1 MRWVRATAVVL
12 LASATAEASDWRI
25 DPAHSRVGFTV
36 RHMMIANVHG
46 AFGKVEGN
54 IHEDAQDMRR
64 STVAVVIGVASVDTL
79 EPKRDAQLRSPDFF
93 DAAKFPTMT
102 FHSTQV
108 SGAGT
113 GKLAL
118 SGELSLHGVTRPISL
133 EVTWPAQTAR
143 DPVTGARRR
152 AASARCTLNRE
163 DYGLLWN
170 RSMESGGVLVSAEVQ
185 INIDLELVEAD
196 PNGVT
201 AQTGA
206 STPAR

>member
-1 MRWVRATAVVL
+1 MRLIRAMAGVL
-12 LASATAEASDWRI
+12 LASASAEASDWRI
-25 DPAHSRVGFTV
+25 DPAHSQVGFTV

-46 AFGKVEGN
+46 AFGKVQGN
-54 IHEDAQDMRR
+54 IHEDAQDIRR
-64 STVAVVIGVASVDTL
+64 STVAVAIDVPSVDTL
-79 EPKRDAQLRSPDFF
+79 EPKRDAHLRSPDFF

-108 SGAGT
+108 SSAGA

-118 SGELSLHGVTRPISL
+118 SGELSLHGVTRPISM

-152 AASARCTLNRE
+152 AGSARCTLNRK

-170 RSMESGGVLVSAEVQ
+170 RSMESGGMLVGDEVQ
-185 INIDLELVEAD
+185 VSIDLELVEVD